1 MGVQIFELNN
11 ASSSLKSGCR
21 SIVLLSEEFD
31 GGDAGGGGLLE
42 PMLKIKPEGLGIPEW
57 TTVKNGLDHGQRIS
71 LAKRRIIEIRCRRKD
86 RKI

>member
-1 MGVQIFELNN
+1 MQVLELNN

-42 PMLKIKPEGLGIPEW
+42 PMLQIEPGSFGIPKG
-57 TTVKNGLDHGQRIS
+57 TTI
-71 LAKRRIIEIRCRRKD
+71 
-86 RKI
+86 